1 MLCLYGM
8 LEFKLCWEILLLDM
22 AHQVVF
28 YVEGC
33 GVSSAECYVHLVGVN
48 KVMCM

>member
-8 LEFKLCWEILLLDM
+8 LEFKLHCGILLLDM
-22 AHQVVF
+22 AHRVVF

-33 GVSSAECYVHLVGVN
+33 GVSSTEYRVHSVG
-48 KVMCM
+48 CMPQ